1 MADLLPLCRV
11 ALRVALAVF
20 GPIANRSER
29 ISAVIFVCR
38 SVDTNVR
45 CSGTSIPD
53 PRGS

>member
-11 ALRVALAVF
+11 ALRVALAGF
-20 GPIANRSER
+20 GPIANRSDR
-29 ISAVIFVCR
+29 ISAVIFVFR

-53 PRGS
+53 SRGS